1 MIYNISFCIEKPDG
15 ATEKEFKEWVECEL
29 YQESIPDSNTLEYK
43 VFETSIC
50 NLKIDP
56 IIDGDENSCSGC
68 EYLGSDSCRDAVW
81 YVCDHPNFEKEYPEG
96 KTLNTDF
103 KTEIPS
109 WCQKKE

>member
-56 IIDGDENSCSGC
+56 IIDDDENSCSGC
-68 EYLGSDSCRDAVW
+68 EYYG
-81 YVCDHPNFEKEYPEG
+81 G
-96 KTLNTDF
+96 
-103 KTEIPS
+103 
-109 WCQKKE
+109 QKKIAICSLPCLTPCPRVEL